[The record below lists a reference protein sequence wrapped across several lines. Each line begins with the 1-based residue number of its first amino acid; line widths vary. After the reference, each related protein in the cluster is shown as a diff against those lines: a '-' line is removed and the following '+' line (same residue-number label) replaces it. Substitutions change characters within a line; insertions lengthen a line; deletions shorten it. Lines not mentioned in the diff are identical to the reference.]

1 MIGNTNVILKE
12 DKKGEYM
19 QNMNWNYPTNIWF
32 GVDRAKQIQEACNQ
46 LNVKN
51 PLIVTDPGLLK
62 TPIIDQINSDLSK
75 KTTVYSEVQGNPT
88 GSNVTNGVKVFLDG
102 NHDGVIAIGGGSGMD
117 AGKGIAFLAH
127 QSLPLWDFEDIGD
140 WWTKADSSVIKPI
153 IAIPTTAGTGSEVGR
168 AGVFLNEDNHKKKI
182 IFHPKMLPEIAILDP
197 SLTLNLPK
205 GITAGTG
212 MDALAHCIEAFS
224 SPFYHPMA
232 EGTAVEG
239 LRLVKENIQ
248 EVYHNG
254 INIEA
259 RAHMLV
265 ASMMGAAAFQKGLG
279 AIHSITHPVNSLYH
293 THHGTTNGTVM
304 PFVLNFNRSVIEK
317 KFDRLAKFLN
327 ISNGFEGVV
336 NWIIELKKEMEIPE
350 TLKEMGVKK
359 GDEVKLAPLAQ
370 EDPSTGGNP
379 LEMSEDKFQEL
390 ILNCIEGNY

>member
-1 MIGNTNVILKE
+1 
-12 DKKGEYM
+12 M
-19 QNMNWNYPTNIWF
+19 QNMNWNYPTNVWF
-32 GVDRAKQIQEACNQ
+32 GPDRSKQVQQACDV
-46 LNVKN
+46 LGVKN
-51 PLIVTDPGLLK
+51 PLIVTDPGLLQ
-62 TPIIDQINSDLSK
+62 TPIIEEINSNLSS
-75 KTTVYSEVQGNPT
+75 KTNIYSDVQGNPT
-88 GSNVTNGVKVFLDG
+88 GTNVTNGVKVFLEG

-127 QSLPLWDFEDIGD
+127 QSRPLWDFEDIGD
-140 WWTKADSSVIKPI
+140 WWTRADSDVIKPI

-182 IFHPKMLPEIAILDP
+182 IFHPKMLPQIAILDP

-205 GITAGTG
+205 DITAGTG
-212 MDALAHCIEAFS
+212 MDALAHCLEAYS

-232 EGTAVEG
+232 EGTALEG

-254 INIEA
+254 KNIEA

-304 PFVLNFNRSVIEK
+304 PFVLNYNRSTIED
-317 KFDRLAKFLN
+317 KFVRLASFLD
-327 ISNGFEGVV
+327 IKGGFDGIVQWV
-336 NWIIELKKEMEIPE
+336 IDLKKEMQIPE
-350 TLKEMGVKK
+350 TLKDMGVEP

-379 LEMSEDKFQEL
+379 LEMTEEKFQEL
-390 ILNCIEGNY
+390 ILNCISGKY

>member
-1 MIGNTNVILKE
+1 
-12 DKKGEYM
+12 M
-19 QNMNWNYPTNIWF
+19 QNMNWNYPTNVWF
-32 GVDRAKQIQEACNQ
+32 GPDRSKQVQQACDV
-46 LNVKN
+46 LGVKN
-51 PLIVTDPGLLK
+51 PLIVTDPGLLQ
-62 TPIIDQINSDLSK
+62 TPIIEEINSNLSS
-75 KTTVYSEVQGNPT
+75 KTNIYSDVQGNPT
-88 GSNVTNGVKVFLDG
+88 GTNVTNGVKVFLEG

-127 QSLPLWDFEDIGD
+127 QKRPLWDFEDIGD
-140 WWTKADSSVIKPI
+140 WWTRADSKVIKPI

-168 AGVFLNEDNHKKKI
+168 AGVFLNEDNQKKKI
-182 IFHPKMLPEIAILDP
+182 IFHPKMLPQIAILDP
-197 SLTLNLPK
+197 SLTINLPK

-212 MDALAHCIEAFS
+212 MDALAHCLEAYS

-232 EGTAVEG
+232 EGTALEG

-248 EVYHNG
+248 EVFHNG
-254 INIEA
+254 KNIEA

-304 PFVLNFNRSVIEK
+304 PFVLNYNRSVIED
-317 KFDRLAKFLN
+317 KFVRLANFLD
-327 ISNGFEGVV
+327 IKGGFDGIVQWV
-336 NWIIELKKEMEIPE
+336 IDLKKEMEIPE
-350 TLKEMGVKK
+350 TLKDMGVQP

-379 LEMSEDKFQEL
+379 LEMTEEKFQEL
-390 ILNCIEGNY
+390 IANCISGKY

>member
-1 MIGNTNVILKE
+1 
-12 DKKGEYM
+12 M
-19 QNMNWNYPTNIWF
+19 QNMNWNYPTNVWF
-32 GVDRAKQIQEACNQ
+32 GPDRSKQVQQACDV
-46 LNVKN
+46 LGVKN
-51 PLIVTDPGLLK
+51 PLIVTDPGLLQ
-62 TPIIDQINSDLSK
+62 TPIIEEINSNLSS
-75 KTTVYSEVQGNPT
+75 KTNIYSDVQGNPT
-88 GSNVTNGVKVFLDG
+88 GTNVTNGVKVFLEG

-127 QSLPLWDFEDIGD
+127 QSRPLWDFEDIGD
-140 WWTKADSSVIKPI
+140 WWTRADSDVIKPI

-212 MDALAHCIEAFS
+212 MDALAHCLEAYS

-232 EGTAVEG
+232 EGTALEG

-254 INIEA
+254 KNIEA

-304 PFVLNFNRSVIEK
+304 PFVLNYNRSTIED
-317 KFDRLAKFLN
+317 KFVRLANFLD
-327 ISNGFEGVV
+327 IKGGFDGIVQWV
-336 NWIIELKKEMEIPE
+336 IDLKKEMEIPE
-350 TLKEMGVKK
+350 TLKDMGVEP

-379 LEMSEDKFQEL
+379 LEMTEEKFKEL
-390 ILNCIEGNY
+390 ILNCISGKY

>member
-1 MIGNTNVILKE
+1 
-12 DKKGEYM
+12 
-19 QNMNWNYPTNIWF
+19 MNWNYPTTVWF
-32 GVDRAKQIQEACNQ
+32 GPDRSKQVQQACDT
-46 LNVKN
+46 LVIKN
-51 PLIVTDPGLLK
+51 PLIVTDPGLLQ
-62 TPIIDQINSDLSK
+62 TPIIEEINSNLSS
-75 KTTVYSEVQGNPT
+75 KTNVYSDVQGNPT
-88 GSNVTNGVKVFLDG
+88 GTNVTNGVKVFLEG

-127 QSLPLWDFEDIGD
+127 QKRPLWDFEDIED
-140 WWTKADSSVIKPI
+140 WWTRADSKVIKPI

-168 AGVFLNEDNHKKKI
+168 AGVFLNEENHKKKI
-182 IFHPKMLPEIAILDP
+182 ISHPKMLPQIAILDP

-212 MDALAHCIEAFS
+212 MDVLAHCLEAYS

-232 EGTAVEG
+232 EGTALEG

-248 EVYHNG
+248 EVFHNG
-254 INIEA
+254 KNIEA

-265 ASMMGAAAFQKGLG
+265 ASMMGATAFQKGLG

-304 PFVLNFNRSVIEK
+304 PFVLNYNRSVIED
-317 KFDRLAKFLN
+317 KFVRLANFLD
-327 ISNGFEGVV
+327 IKGGFDGIVQWV
-336 NWIIELKKEMEIPE
+336 IDLKKEMEIPE
-350 TLKEMGVKK
+350 TLKDMGVQP

-379 LEMSEDKFQEL
+379 LEMTEEKFQEL
-390 ILNCIEGNY
+390 IANCISGKY

>member
-1 MIGNTNVILKE
+1 
-12 DKKGEYM
+12 M
-19 QNMNWNYPTNIWF
+19 QNMNWNYPTNVWF
-32 GVDRAKQIQEACNQ
+32 GPDRSQQIQQACDA
-46 LNVKN
+46 LSIKN
-51 PLIVTDPGLLK
+51 PLIVTDPGLLQ
-62 TPIIDQINSDLSK
+62 TPIIGEINSNLST
-75 KTTVYSEVQGNPT
+75 KTNVYSDVQGNPT
-88 GSNVTNGVKVFLDG
+88 GSNVTNGVKVFLEG

-117 AGKGIAFLAH
+117 AGKGIAFLSH
-127 QSLPLWDFEDIGD
+127 QTRSLWDFEDIGD
-140 WWTKADSSVIKPI
+140 WWTRADSDVIKPI

-168 AGVFLNEDNHKKKI
+168 AGVFLNEDSHKKKI
-182 IFHPKMLPEIAILDP
+182 IFHPKMLPQIAILDP
-197 SLTLNLPK
+197 SLTINLPK

-212 MDALAHCIEAFS
+212 MDALAHCLEAYS

-232 EGTAVEG
+232 EGTALEG

-254 INIEA
+254 KNIEA

-304 PFVLNFNRSVIEK
+304 PFVLNYNRSTIDD
-317 KFDRLAKFLN
+317 KFLRLANFLD
-327 ISNGFEGVV
+327 IKGGFDGIVQWV
-336 NWIIELKKEMEIPE
+336 IDLKKEMEIPE
-350 TLKEMGVKK
+350 TLKDMGVQP

-379 LEMSEDKFQEL
+379 LEMTEEKFQEL
-390 ILNCIEGNY
+390 IANCISGKY

>member
-1 MIGNTNVILKE
+1 
-12 DKKGEYM
+12 M
-19 QNMNWNYPTNIWF
+19 QNMNWNYPTNVWF
-32 GVDRAKQIQEACNQ
+32 GPDRSKQVQQACDV
-46 LNVKN
+46 LGVKN
-51 PLIVTDPGLLK
+51 PLIVTDPGLLQ
-62 TPIIDQINSDLSK
+62 TPIIEEINSNLSS
-75 KTTVYSEVQGNPT
+75 KTNIYSDVQGNPT
-88 GSNVTNGVKVFLDG
+88 GTNVTNGVKVFLEG

-127 QSLPLWDFEDIGD
+127 QSRPLWDFEDIGD
-140 WWTKADSSVIKPI
+140 WWTRADSDVIKPI

-182 IFHPKMLPEIAILDP
+182 IFHPKMLPQIAILDP

-212 MDALAHCIEAFS
+212 MDALAHCLEAYS

-232 EGTAVEG
+232 EGTALEG

-254 INIEA
+254 KNIEA

-304 PFVLNFNRSVIEK
+304 PFVLNYNRSTIED
-317 KFDRLAKFLN
+317 KFVRLASFLD
-327 ISNGFEGVV
+327 IKGGFDGIVQWV
-336 NWIIELKKEMEIPE
+336 IDLKKEMEIPE
-350 TLKEMGVKK
+350 TLKDMGVKP

-379 LEMSEDKFQEL
+379 LEMTEEKFQEL
-390 ILNCIEGNY
+390 ILNCISGKY

>member
-1 MIGNTNVILKE
+1 
-12 DKKGEYM
+12 M
-19 QNMNWNYPTNIWF
+19 QNMNWNYPTNVWF
-32 GVDRAKQIQEACNQ
+32 GPDRSKQVQQACDV
-46 LNVKN
+46 LGVKN
-51 PLIVTDPGLLK
+51 PLIVTDPGLLQ
-62 TPIIDQINSDLSK
+62 TPIIEEINSNLSS
-75 KTTVYSEVQGNPT
+75 KTNIYSDVQGNPT
-88 GSNVTNGVKVFLDG
+88 GTNVTNGVKVFLEG

-127 QSLPLWDFEDIGD
+127 QSRPLWDFEDIGD
-140 WWTKADSSVIKPI
+140 WWTRADSDVIKPI

-182 IFHPKMLPEIAILDP
+182 IFHPKMLPQIAILDP

-212 MDALAHCIEAFS
+212 MDALAHCLEAYS

-232 EGTAVEG
+232 EGTALEG

-254 INIEA
+254 KNIEA

-304 PFVLNFNRSVIEK
+304 PFVLNYNRSTIED
-317 KFDRLAKFLN
+317 KFVRLASFLD
-327 ISNGFEGVV
+327 IKGGFDGIVQWV
-336 NWIIELKKEMEIPE
+336 IDLKKEMEIPE
-350 TLKEMGVKK
+350 TLKDMGVEA

-379 LEMSEDKFQEL
+379 LEMTEEKFQEL
-390 ILNCIEGNY
+390 ILNCISGKY

>member
-1 MIGNTNVILKE
+1 
-12 DKKGEYM
+12 
-19 QNMNWNYPTNIWF
+19 MNWNYPTNIWF

-62 TPIIDQINSDLSK
+62 TPIIDQINSDLSN
-75 KTTVYSEVQGNPT
+75 KTNVYSDVQGNPT

>member
-1 MIGNTNVILKE
+1 
-12 DKKGEYM
+12 M

-32 GVDRAKQIQEACNQ
+32 GPDRSQQVQQACDA
-46 LNVKN
+46 LGIKN
-51 PLIVTDPGLLK
+51 PLIVTDPGLLQ
-62 TPIIDQINSDLSK
+62 TAIIDEINSNLSS
-75 KTTVYSEVQGNPT
+75 KTNVYSDVQGNPT
-88 GSNVTNGVKVFLDG
+88 GSNVTNGVKVFLEG

-127 QSLPLWDFEDIGD
+127 QSRPLWDFEDIGD
-140 WWTKADSSVIKPI
+140 WWTRADSDVIKPI

-182 IFHPKMLPEIAILDP
+182 IFHPKMLPQIAILDP
-197 SLTLNLPK
+197 SLTINLPK
-205 GITAGTG
+205 EITAGTG
-212 MDALAHCIEAFS
+212 MDALAHCLEAYS

-232 EGTAVEG
+232 EGTALEG

-254 INIEA
+254 KNIEA

-304 PFVLNFNRSVIEK
+304 PFVLNYNRSTIED
-317 KFDRLAKFLN
+317 KFVRLANFLD
-327 ISNGFEGVV
+327 IKGGFDGIVQWV
-336 NWIIELKKEMEIPE
+336 IDLKKEMEIPE
-350 TLKEMGVKK
+350 TLKDMGVQP

-379 LEMSEDKFQEL
+379 LEMTEEKFQKL
-390 ILNCIEGNY
+390 IANCISGKY

>member
-1 MIGNTNVILKE
+1 
-12 DKKGEYM
+12 M
-19 QNMNWNYPTNIWF
+19 QNMNWNYPTNVWF
-32 GVDRAKQIQEACNQ
+32 GPDRSKQVQQACDV
-46 LNVKN
+46 LGVKN
-51 PLIVTDPGLLK
+51 PLIVTDPGLLQ
-62 TPIIDQINSDLSK
+62 TPIIEEINSNLSS
-75 KTTVYSEVQGNPT
+75 KTNIYSNVQGNPT
-88 GSNVTNGVKVFLDG
+88 GTNVTNGVKVFLEG

-127 QSLPLWDFEDIGD
+127 QSRPLWDFEDIGD
-140 WWTKADSSVIKPI
+140 WWTRADSDVIKPI

-182 IFHPKMLPEIAILDP
+182 IFHPKMLPQIAILDP

-212 MDALAHCIEAFS
+212 MDALAHCLEAYS

-232 EGTAVEG
+232 EGTALEG

-254 INIEA
+254 KNIEA

-304 PFVLNFNRSVIEK
+304 PFVLNYNRSTIED
-317 KFDRLAKFLN
+317 KFVRLANFLD
-327 ISNGFEGVV
+327 IKGGFDGIVQWV
-336 NWIIELKKEMEIPE
+336 IDLKKEMEIPE
-350 TLKEMGVKK
+350 TLKDMGVQP

-379 LEMSEDKFQEL
+379 LEMTEEKFQEL
-390 ILNCIEGNY
+390 IANCISGKY

>member
-1 MIGNTNVILKE
+1 
-12 DKKGEYM
+12 M

-32 GVDRAKQIQEACNQ
+32 GPDRSQQIQQACDA
-46 LNVKN
+46 LGIKN
-51 PLIVTDPGLLK
+51 PLIVTDPGLLQ
-62 TPIIDQINSDLSK
+62 TAIIDEINSNLSS
-75 KTTVYSEVQGNPT
+75 KTNIYSDVQGNPT
-88 GSNVTNGVKVFLDG
+88 GSNVTNGVKVFLEG

-127 QSLPLWDFEDIGD
+127 QSRPLWDFEDIGD
-140 WWTKADSSVIKPI
+140 WWTRADSDVIKPI

-182 IFHPKMLPEIAILDP
+182 IFHPKMLPQIAILDP
-197 SLTLNLPK
+197 SLTINLPK

-212 MDALAHCIEAFS
+212 MDALAHCLEAYS

-232 EGTAVEG
+232 EGTALEG

-254 INIEA
+254 KNIEA

-304 PFVLNFNRSVIEK
+304 PFVLNYNRSMIED
-317 KFDRLAKFLN
+317 KFVRLANFLD
-327 ISNGFEGVV
+327 IKGGFDGIVQWV
-336 NWIIELKKEMEIPE
+336 IDLKKEMEIPE
-350 TLKEMGVKK
+350 TLKDMGVQP

-379 LEMSEDKFQEL
+379 LEMTEEKFQDL
-390 ILNCIEGNY
+390 ISNCILGKY

>member
-1 MIGNTNVILKE
+1 
-12 DKKGEYM
+12 M
-19 QNMNWNYPTNIWF
+19 QNMNWNYPTNVWF
-32 GVDRAKQIQEACNQ
+32 GPDRSKQVQQACDV
-46 LNVKN
+46 LGVKN
-51 PLIVTDPGLLK
+51 PLIVTDPGLLQ
-62 TPIIDQINSDLSK
+62 TPIIEEINSNLSS
-75 KTTVYSEVQGNPT
+75 KTNIYSDVQGNPT
-88 GSNVTNGVKVFLDG
+88 GTNVTNGVKVFLEG

-127 QSLPLWDFEDIGD
+127 QSRPLWDFEDIGD
-140 WWTKADSSVIKPI
+140 WWTRANSDVIKPI

-212 MDALAHCIEAFS
+212 MDALAHCLEAYS

-232 EGTAVEG
+232 EGTALEG

-254 INIEA
+254 KNIEA

-304 PFVLNFNRSVIEK
+304 PFVLNYNRSTIED
-317 KFDRLAKFLN
+317 KFVRLANFLD
-327 ISNGFEGVV
+327 IKGGFDGIVQWV
-336 NWIIELKKEMEIPE
+336 IDLKKEMDIPE
-350 TLKEMGVKK
+350 TLKDMGVEP

-379 LEMSEDKFQEL
+379 LEMTEEKFQEL
-390 ILNCIEGNY
+390 ILNCISGKY

>member
-1 MIGNTNVILKE
+1 
-12 DKKGEYM
+12 
-19 QNMNWNYPTNIWF
+19 MNWNYPTNIWF

-350 TLKEMGVKK
+350 TLKDMGVKK

-379 LEMSEDKFQEL
+379 LEMSEGKFQEL